1 MRRVVVA
8 TDFSEGSERALSAGI
23 QFAKLLGAAAIDL
36 IHVYPSPTRVVAPIP
51 GVAPM
56 PFPGPEVLE
65 GIQERIEDQSRKI
78 SAQDLGCLTVTAQ
91 GNPSDEIVAYADK
104 IGADLIVVGT
114 HGRSG
119 LSRAILGSVAE
130 HVLRKARTPVLVVP
144 SLTPPSSRTDAAG

>member
-1 MRRVVVA
+1 MHRVVVG
-8 TDFSEGSERALSAGI
+8 TDFSEGSERALGAAVR
-23 QFAKLLGAAAIDL
+23 FAKLLGAATLDL
-36 IHVYPSPTRVVAPIP
+36 IHVYPEPTRVVAPIP
-51 GVAPM
+51 GVAPL

-78 SAQDLGCLTVTAQ
+78 RGQELGCLTVTVQ
-91 GNPSDEIVAYADK
+91 GNPSDEIVSYANK
-104 IGADLIVVGT
+104 IGAELIVVGT

-144 SLTPPSSRTDAAG
+144 SPTP